1 MRPRARLIKMGK
13 AVFPRMAKSIILFIR
28 IKKC

>member
-1 MRPRARLIKMGK
+1 MRPRTRLIKMGK

-28 IKKC
+28 VKKC